1 MSQPILFPFH
11 PVTGLRLCATLDFVQ
26 GIVHRDIVKEDGL
39 VVLEDGTETQM
50 DWNAAEEQANCT
62 VRFLAT
68 EDGNECLEHEAL
80 WREDDVE
87 SIQITEPGKAT
98 EALTANVLRDRIA
111 ELGSA
116 AREVVLDCEEGKNV
130 GDAMAAL
137 KDLLEAMGLM
147 DAAEEDSTDD

>member
-11 PVTGLRLCATLDFVQ
+11 PVNGLRLCATLDFVQ
-26 GIVHRDIVKEDGL
+26 GIVHREIVKEDGM
-39 VVLEDGTETQM
+39 VVLEDGTETEM
-50 DWNAAEEQANCT
+50 DWNAAQEQANCT

-68 EDGNECLEHEAL
+68 EDGNECLEYEAV

-98 EALTANVLRDRIA
+98 KALSANVLRDRIA

-116 AREVVLDCEEGKNV
+116 AREVVLNYDEGKNV
-130 GDAMAAL
+130 GDALAAL
-137 KDLLEAMGLM
+137 KDLLEAMDLM
-147 DAAEEDSTDD
+147 DPVEEDPSDE